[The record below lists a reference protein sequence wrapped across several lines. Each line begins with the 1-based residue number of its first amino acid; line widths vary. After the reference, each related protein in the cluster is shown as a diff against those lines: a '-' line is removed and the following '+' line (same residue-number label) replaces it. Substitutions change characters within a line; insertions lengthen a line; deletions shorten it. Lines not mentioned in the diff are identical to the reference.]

1 MTLFGKFDTMQSIK
15 KYRFNRRKMQS
26 ATGVS
31 QATLDR
37 LPAYLRYLQAERGKG
52 VKDISSSVIAEA
64 MQLSAVAVRK
74 DLSLVSSRP
83 GKPRIGFSLETLI
96 SDIESFLGYRK
107 RTNVVIMGA
116 GNLGRAIL
124 RYEGFEQYGLSVIAA
139 FDVSAEKIGSVWGKP
154 IYPVN
159 RFDEIVRREN
169 VKIGILSVPQSAAQ
183 EACDRMI
190 EAGIRAVYNLAPVHL
205 DVPEGVHIKYED
217 LATSLAALCN
227 ELTASE

>member
-1 MTLFGKFDTMQSIK
+1 
-15 KYRFNRRKMQS
+15 MQS

-37 LPAYLRYLQAERGKG
+37 LPAYLRYLQAEKGKG

-96 SDIESFLGYRK
+96 SDIECFLGYRK

-124 RYEGFEQYGLSVIAA
+124 RYEGFEQYGLNVIAA

-169 VKIGILSVPQSAAQ
+169 VKIGILSVPRSAAQ

-190 EAGIRAVYNLAPVHL
+190 EAGIRAIYSLAPVHL

-217 LATSLAALCN
+217 LATSLAALCS